1 MKSIDF
7 FYTVEC
13 IFTTDIFAWENYMK
27 INIGISD
34 DNRKLVVD
42 HLNKLLSDEYVL
54 YTQTLYYHWN
64 VVDPYFDAMHAF
76 FRKQYE
82 ELFELV
88 DDIAERVR
96 SLGEFA
102 YGTLQDFTKHAHIKE
117 KNEQKLPTQQM
128 IKNLLEHHETIIR
141 HMREDIVKIQNQLKD
156 EGTANFLTEIMEK
169 HEKMAWML
177 RSCLPQ

>member
-1 MKSIDF
+1 
-7 FYTVEC
+7 
-13 IFTTDIFAWENYMK
+13 MK

-34 DNRKLVVD
+34 DNRKLVCE
-42 HLNKLLSDEYVL
+42 HLNKLLSDEYIL

-96 SLGEFA
+96 SLGQFSL
-102 YGTLQDFTKHAHIKE
+102 GTLQDFSKYAHIKE
-117 KNEQKLPTQQM
+117 KIEQKVTTQQM

-141 HMREDIVKIQNQLKD
+141 HMREDIVTIQQKLND

>member
-1 MKSIDF
+1 MN
-7 FYTVEC
+7 T
-13 IFTTDIFAWENYMK
+13 

-34 DNRKLVVD
+34 QHRIAVCE
-42 HLNKLLSDEYVL
+42 HLNKLLADEYIL
-54 YTQTLYYHWN
+54 YTQTLNYHWN

-76 FRKQYE
+76 FKKQYE

-102 YGTLQDFTKHAHIKE
+102 LGTLANFATHAHIQE
-117 KNEQKLPTQQM
+117 KPQQKLKTEDM
-128 IKNLLEHHETIIR
+128 IKNLLDNHEAIIR
-141 HMREDIVKIQNQLKD
+141 HIRKDIVIIQEQLGD
-156 EGTANFLTEIMEK
+156 EGTANFLTDKMEK

-177 RSCLPQ
+177 RSCLQK